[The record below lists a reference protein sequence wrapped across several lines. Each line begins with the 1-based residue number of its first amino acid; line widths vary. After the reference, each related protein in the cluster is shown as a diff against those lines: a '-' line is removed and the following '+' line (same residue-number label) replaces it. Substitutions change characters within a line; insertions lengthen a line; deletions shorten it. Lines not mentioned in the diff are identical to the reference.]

1 MTTLFSYLAQEEPS
15 LSSRLQIG
23 QSAPPF
29 KLYDTDLNRRTLN
42 EFKGQIVVL
51 AFFPGAF
58 TAVCTKELCHFRDS
72 LANFESMNAQILAIS
87 VNDPFTNKAFAEQ
100 NRLTF
105 PLLSD
110 YNRVAIQAYD
120 VVQEGLGTLKDY
132 KVAKRAVFVISHE
145 GFIRWKWVTDNP
157 AIEPPYGEI
166 QHAIDDIGRI
176 RPEG

>member
-1 MTTLFSYLAQEEPS
+1 MSS
-15 LSSRLQIG
+15 LLQIG
-23 QSAPPF
+23 QVAPPV
-29 KLYDTDLNRRTLN
+29 KLYDTAFNLRTLK

-72 LANFESMNAQILAIS
+72 LANFESVNAQVLAIS

-110 YNRVAIQAYD
+110 YNRVTIRAWD
-120 VVQEGLGTLKDY
+120 VVQQGIGPLNDY
-132 KVAKRAVFVISHE
+132 TVAKRAVFVISPE
-145 GFIRWKWVTDNP
+145 GFIRWKWITDNP
-157 AIEPPYGEI
+157 AVEPPYGEV
-166 QHAIDDIGRI
+166 QHAVDNIGR
-176 RPEG
+176 GQSAD